1 MCLCFFIPSFLAV
14 IIKYDV
20 SLPTKKVTGILLL
33 IVISGSL
40 FSACQFAYKDAKN
53 KKRSVHIY

>member
-1 MCLCFFIPSFLAV
+1 MAV